1 MRAALMVVAVLGAAS
16 VGLDRAMAAGPAT
29 GDPHAAAATAGD
41 KAAPAGA
48 SSQPANPLKARYD
61 SVMEELKLP
70 ADKAPAVRK
79 ILDDHYKSL
88 TEWVAKVDPEVVKL
102 QAQMRAVHGSSD
114 PKILEQAQA
123 AIKRYRQLQAE
134 MAEQVLSALDPLG
147 KVLTAEQ
154 VATARSILLPQPTTK
169 PQPQRGMADNPF
181 HQLANLNLSQEQVG
195 KIAQIMDAARAAK
208 EKDKSGKVENYDSQA
223 WQRIIKEVLTNEQ
236 RAKLEAAR
244 TEAAH
249 RRMALAI
256 IGGLELTE
264 EQMAKVDAIWK
275 EAYEAALKKPQ
286 DRMDIYGKA
295 QDKIVAEVLTDA
307 QRKQLET
314 NRGGAPHPV
323 PPGMMGH

>member
-1 MRAALMVVAVLGAAS
+1 MVVALLVATTLP
-16 VGLDRAMAAGPAT
+16 LDIAMAAGAAPKN
-29 GDPHAAAATAGD
+29 PHAS
-41 KAAPAGA
+41 AGA
-48 SSQPANPLKARYD
+48 STQPTDSLRARYD
-61 SVMEELKLP
+61 SVMDELKLP

-88 TEWVAKVDPEVVKL
+88 TEWVVKVDPEVVKL
-102 QAQMRAVHGSSD
+102 QAQMRAIHGSSD
-114 PKILEQAQA
+114 PKTVEQAQA
-123 AIKRYRQLQAE
+123 AMKRYRQLQAE
-134 MAEQVLSALDPLG
+134 MAEQILSALEPLG

-154 VATARSILLPQPTTK
+154 VETARSILLPQPK
-169 PQPQRGMADNPF
+169 SRPQPQGGMAENPF

-195 KIAQIMDAARAAK
+195 KIGQIMDAARAAK
-208 EKDKSGKVENYDSQA
+208 EKDKSGTAANPDRQA
-223 WQRIIKEVLTNEQ
+223 WERIIKEVLTNEQ

-275 EAYEAALKKPQ
+275 EAYEAAVKKPQ
-286 DRMDIYGKA
+286 DRMDIYSNA

-307 QRKQLET
+307 QRKQLEAG
-314 NRGGAPHPV
+314 RGGSPHPM
-323 PPGMMGH
+323 PPGMMGGK